1 MGFTNPYQ
9 QYNNNK
15 ILTAT
20 PGELTLMLYEGAIKF
35 GNLSIQAIE
44 VGDIEKAHKNIVKVQ
59 RIIDEFQATL
69 NRKYSVA
76 EDFDR
81 VYNYLLKR
89 LIEANLTKDKE
100 IMEEVVMHLRS
111 MRDNW
116 KEVMK
121 KAKMESVQ

>member
-9 QYNNNK
+9 QYANNK

-35 GNLSIQAIE
+35 ANLAVQAIE
-44 VGDIEKAHKNIVKVQ
+44 NGEIEKAHNNIIKVQ

-69 NRKYSVA
+69 NHKYPVA

-81 VYNYLLKR
+81 VYNYILRR
-89 LIEANLTKDKE
+89 LIEANIAKDKD
-100 IMEEVVMHLRS
+100 IMVEVTDHLRS

-121 KAKMESVQ
+121 KAKQEGAQ

>member
-44 VGDIEKAHKNIVKVQ
+44 AGDIEKAHKNIIKVQ